1 MHIYQIDTIYR
12 SNRSKNSSGVIWGH
26 RGSKGHKTHTCVYA
40 WDPLPMLCG
49 QIPSWSQGS
58 KGHFHQN
65 CSNLSILN
73 SLTIILKHMH
83 ELETPT
89 YVVGSKINLGS
100 LGILQKRAGFVSF
113 QRHTVLV
120 LLLSGNTSFSYTS
133 RHPILTKLGQRDRY
147 LDHYS
152 GTNNGGVRGHDGV
165 TRVKKVIFTK
175 KASSPTEYLALT
187 GDLCICISLTP
198 STKVITLKIHPGSLG
213 VTGVKRSFSPKRHQ
227 VLQNT

>member
-26 RGSKGHKTHTCVYA
+26 RGSKGHFQLKGCNSSMLPSMILRHMVYA
-40 WDPLPMLCG
+40 WDPLPMLWG
-49 QIPSWSQGS
+49 QIPTWGHLGSQGS

-120 LLLSGNTSFSYTS
+120 TIIFILFS
-133 RHPILTKLGQRDRY
+133 IMIIFC
-147 LDHYS
+147 
-152 GTNNGGVRGHDGV
+152 
-165 TRVKKVIFTK
+165 VKNKFNI
-175 KASSPTEYLALT
+175 
-187 GDLCICISLTP
+187 
-198 STKVITLKIHPGSLG
+198 
-213 VTGVKRSFSPKRHQ
+213 
-227 VLQNT
+227 